1 MTATAETGFR
11 SEITD
16 GVLRL
21 TFDRPKRMNAIDLP
35 TMTAFAA
42 AVHDGGADP
51 AVRTIVITGSGRAF
65 CTGADLAAAA
75 VNPADPKVVMD
86 AATSLIRAITSA
98 PVPVIAA
105 VNGPAAG
112 VGVSIAL
119 AADLTY
125 AASSAYF
132 LLSFVNIGL
141 MPDGGA
147 SALVPAAIGRARA
160 AEMALL
166 GERVS
171 AEDAERFGLVSR
183 TVADDAFDALV
194 DSVVDRTSKAP
205 RRALELTKRAL
216 NAATLDRL
224 DAALELENTGQAELL
239 TGEDFKEGATAMLQK
254 RAPHFK

>member
-1 MTATAETGFR
+1 
-11 SEITD
+11 
-16 GVLRL
+16 
-21 TFDRPKRMNAIDLP
+21 
-35 TMTAFAA
+35 
-42 AVHDGGADP
+42 
-51 AVRTIVITGSGRAF
+51 
-65 CTGADLAAAA
+65 
-75 VNPADPKVVMD
+75 
-86 AATSLIRAITSA
+86 
-98 PVPVIAA
+98 
-105 VNGPAAG
+105 
-112 VGVSIAL
+112 
-119 AADLTY
+119 
-125 AASSAYF
+125 

-239 TGEDFKEGATAMLQK
+239 TGDDFKEGAMAMLQK